1 VVDRSHWEWELPV
14 ILQPHFSKSPG
25 HAMVM
30 VVRAKRVAIVKVFM
44 VYEVR
49 RTAVASMVVAGD
61 LRRLLVSGEDMED

>member
-25 HAMVM
+25 HAILM
-30 VVRAKRVAIVKVFM
+30 VVRAKRVAMVKVFM

-49 RTAVASMVVAGD
+49 RTAVA
-61 LRRLLVSGEDMED
+61 LT